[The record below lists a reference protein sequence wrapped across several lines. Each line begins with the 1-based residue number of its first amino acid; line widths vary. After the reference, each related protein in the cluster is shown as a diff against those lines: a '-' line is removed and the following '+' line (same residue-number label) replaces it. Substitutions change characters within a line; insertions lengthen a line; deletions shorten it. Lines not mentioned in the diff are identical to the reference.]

1 MGDIGKSQAA
11 AARPDSGVANGDGQV
26 ELYKRQKILDDDQ
39 VSIRAAKAAISD
51 GQTAVEKSFA
61 LARKRGL
68 AWSWNDTAPEVCL
81 YHDATT
87 ARKINWLFNFSLSPP
102 EGLPHGI
109 HYVPQV
115 RNATDAPLISEK
127 LRLLPAVTHLVGFQD
142 PDTASEVNLPVKEA
156 VSLWKQFVLPAKAE
170 FDIRLGS
177 PGTSSDPE
185 GQVWL
190 QYFFNLLNGL
200 DAVDFI
206 VVHWY
211 GNDVYALKTYL
222 ADMYEKFHKPLW
234 LTEFAYSHTD
244 NTIGAMA
251 ASAMN
256 EVEEFM
262 REAIPFL
269 DRCPYV
275 ERYAYSGAMHFV
287 DFKEDASGADDNE
300 LELTKAGKL
309 YNEL

>member
-1 MGDIGKSQAA
+1 MGDVGTTQAPA
-11 AARPDSGVANGDGQV
+11 TRPDSGIANVDGQA
-26 ELYKRQKILDDDQ
+26 ELFKRQKILDDDQ
-39 VSIRAAKAAISD
+39 VSIRKAKDAISD
-51 GQTAVEKSFA
+51 GQTAVHKSFA

-68 AWSWNDTAPEVCL
+68 AWPWNDTTPEVCL
-81 YHDATT
+81 YHDAAT

-109 HYVPQV
+109 HYIPQI
-115 RNATDAPLISEK
+115 RNAADAPLISRQ
-127 LRLLPAVTHLVGFQD
+127 LRLLPEVTHLLGFQD
-142 PDTASEVNLPVKEA
+142 PDTASEVNLPVEEA
-156 VSLWKQFVLPAKAE
+156 VALWKQYVLPAKTQ
-170 FDIRLGS
+170 FNLRLGS
-177 PGTSSDPE
+177 PGRSNDSA

-190 QYFFNLLNGL
+190 KHFFTLLDGL

-211 GNDVYALKTYL
+211 GNDIYALKTYL

-234 LTEFAYSHTD
+234 LTEFAYSHPSSAA
-244 NTIGAMA
+244 GAA
-251 ASAMN
+251 APTMD
-256 EVEEFM
+256 EVEDFM
-262 REAIPFL
+262 RDVIPFL

-287 DFKEDASGADDNE
+287 DWKEDAGSSEDNE
-300 LELTKAGKL
+300 LELTNAGKL